1 MSDRSNT
8 LKEFIKARL
17 SSKESS
23 APYLTLTLVILIV
36 AAWVFGAIAED
47 VVTHDP
53 LTLVDVRF
61 SAWLHDH
68 SVASLTRCMLLITNL
83 HSTLGVT
90 VMTFAVSAY
99 LWVKRL
105 RLWVLTQM
113 LAVFGAMLLNFL
125 LKRLFERPRPHFDN
139 PLLTLTTYSFPS
151 GHTVMATVFYGTL
164 CALIVWRVR
173 QWRWRALAMALAAF
187 LILLVGFSR
196 IYLGAH
202 YLSDVLAAIA
212 EGLAWLAFCL
222 ITVEQLKRRRKA
234 RQRE

>member
-1 MSDRSNT
+1 
-8 LKEFIKARL
+8 LIKARL

-23 APYLTLTLVILIV
+23 GLYLTLILATLIV

-47 VVTHDP
+47 VVTNDP
-53 LTLVDVRF
+53 LTVVDVRF

-68 SVASLTRCMLLITNL
+68 SIASLTRCMLLITDL

-90 VMTFAVSAY
+90 VMTFAVSAF
-99 LWVKRL
+99 LWTKRL
-105 RLWVLTQM
+105 RMWVLRLM

-125 LKRLFERPRPHFDN
+125 LKQVFVRPRPHFDN

-164 CALIVWRVR
+164 CTLIVSRVR
-173 QWRWRALAMALAAF
+173 QWRWRALAMVLAAF

-196 IYLGAH
+196 IYLGVH
-202 YLSDVLAAIA
+202 YLSDVVAAIA
-212 EGLAWLAFCL
+212 EGLAWLAFCFL
-222 ITVEQLKRRRKA
+222 SVEELKRRRKG
-234 RQRE
+234 RQKN